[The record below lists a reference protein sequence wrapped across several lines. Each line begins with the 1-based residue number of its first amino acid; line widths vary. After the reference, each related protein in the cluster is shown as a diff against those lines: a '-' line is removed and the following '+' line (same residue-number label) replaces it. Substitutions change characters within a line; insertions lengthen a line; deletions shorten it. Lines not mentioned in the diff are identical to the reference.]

1 MNNIKY
7 WTFFAGRYGVWRTN
21 ARSTYA
27 DAVNGADYLST
38 STFNRYGEIA
48 ILLLHMDPM
57 SKTSF
62 EWDEEKNLDNQHKH
76 GVSFHEAQYAFLDKK
91 RIIAED
97 LDHTQDHKRYSA
109 EHWRCTAQFSLLAS
123 TSANLLN
130 QHHFR

>member
-1 MNNIKY
+1 
-7 WTFFAGRYGVWRTN
+7 
-21 ARSTYA
+21 
-27 DAVNGADYLST
+27 
-38 STFNRYGEIA
+38 
-48 ILLLHMDPM
+48 MDPM

-109 EHWRCTAQFSLLAS
+109 EH
-123 TSANLLN
+123 
-130 QHHFR
+130 